1 MLKWFVG
8 LEAAELVLKA
18 PTQLPQEEQI
28 EVRPENLAR
37 CCVARKVDVHLV
49 LSNYFSDDAW
59 MVVEDFLHQK
69 RTNPVH

>member
-1 MLKWFVG
+1 MLKRFVG

-18 PTQLPQEEQI
+18 PTQLLQEEQI
-28 EVRPENLAR
+28 EVRPKNLPR

-49 LSNYFSDDAW
+49 LRYFSDDAW